1 MAEIVKVKQ
10 NDANVIME
18 FTKNSV
24 FSNYRLEKGIY
35 TVPLEDFEL
44 IKRDFIISVRIEE
57 RNIDREEEGINCD
70 SLDKLVSEGYDKSF
84 TRVRNNFHYLNG
96 ENASNEEL
104 FDITLKIAKEILNIK
119 RIPVIKKEI
128 KQLIHIVESNNLSYS
143 LETIKAGLHELENKG
158 GDYEQYLNIKK
169 LLESIIRKTYFKN
182 LSNVVSDEFS
192 GTYLIKE
199 DNDVYLLNKNN
210 AYMFSYGLIYS
221 PTSIKS
227 ATNEDESIM
236 VPFNELNKDSYKIE
250 LKEEDKPIGV
260 YAVTI
265 GEKDLNENYVKA
277 QALVKRLNLN
287 SFLNVDL
294 TKFMEGEDLEVLKND
309 FIRRMLISS
318 NRIAPD
324 QEIKKSYYQNL
335 GIFFDR
341 FLELKSKHY
350 EQGNIINLFEKCC
363 RIVYGQC
370 YSDLGFV
377 LRTEKNL
384 EGEDVP
390 SLDLND
396 IKDILEYSIH
406 YDFNIYKK
414 EAVTNNDIALFVG
427 KFYMYRNNRY
437 LNMIYPGIGNLLD
450 YLGEIK
456 DDNYD
461 VVRDYINEKRRDP
474 WELSQHF
481 RPSHVQAAYS
491 SESTS
496 RGI

>member
-10 NDANVIME
+10 SDANVIME

-35 TVPLEDFEL
+35 AVPLEDFEL
-44 IKRDFIISVRIEE
+44 IKRDFIIAVRIEE
-57 RNIDREEEGINCD
+57 KKINREDESINYNF
-70 SLDKLVSEGYDKSF
+70 LDDLVSEDYDKTF
-84 TRVRNNFHYLNG
+84 TRVRNNFHYLKG

-104 FDITLKIAKEILNIK
+104 FDITLKIAREILKIKKIPIIK
-119 RIPVIKKEI
+119 REIEQLIKK
-128 KQLIHIVESNNLSYS
+128 VESNNLSYS
-143 LETIKAGLHELENKG
+143 LETIKTGFRELKAKG

-169 LLESIIRKTYFKN
+169 LLESIIRKTYFKS
-182 LSNVVSDEFS
+182 LSNVVSDEFT

-199 DNDVYLLNKNN
+199 DDDVYLLNKSN

-236 VPFNELNKDSYKIE
+236 VPFNELNKDGYKIE

-265 GEKDLNENYVKA
+265 GEKDLNENYVRA

-335 GIFFDR
+335 GLFFDR
-341 FLELKSKHY
+341 FLELKSKQY

-450 YLGEIK
+450 YLREIK
-456 DDNYD
+456 DDDYD

-481 RPSHVQAAYS
+481 RPSHIQATYG
-491 SESTS
+491 SESST
-496 RGI
+496 RGK

>member
-10 NDANVIME
+10 NDANIIME

-57 RNIDREEEGINCD
+57 RNINRDEEGINCD
-70 SLDKLVSEGYDKSF
+70 SLDELVSEGYDKSF

-143 LETIKAGLHELENKG
+143 LETIKAGLRELKNKG

-265 GEKDLNENYVKA
+265 GEKDLNENYVRA
-277 QALVKRLNLN
+277 QALVKRLNIN

-324 QEIKKSYYQNL
+324 QEIKKSYYQ
-335 GIFFDR
+335 
-341 FLELKSKHY
+341 K
-350 EQGNIINLFEKCC
+350 
-363 RIVYGQC
+363 
-370 YSDLGFV
+370 
-377 LRTEKNL
+377 
-384 EGEDVP
+384 
-390 SLDLND
+390 
-396 IKDILEYSIH
+396 
-406 YDFNIYKK
+406 
-414 EAVTNNDIALFVG
+414 
-427 KFYMYRNNRY
+427 
-437 LNMIYPGIGNLLD
+437 
-450 YLGEIK
+450 
-456 DDNYD
+456 
-461 VVRDYINEKRRDP
+461 
-474 WELSQHF
+474 
-481 RPSHVQAAYS
+481 
-491 SESTS
+491 
-496 RGI
+496 